1 MKVSGGL
8 VSITQNPRARAKFF
22 LITPELSRLAEQA
35 KEIAG
40 VSIKIQDQH
49 HNLSLAVL
57 SCEEINFSKL
67 TATIAS
73 YTNPFTQ
80 PEYSLFN
87 LVTEVVMPEEVKR
100 DLCAQ
105 STEGAKLLR
114 AFVTERIQKENEN
127 LWSPMK
133 KRSLR
138 TWKSTSKKTNITVNL
153 EGCGVS
159 ERPLFVCS
167 HDGRVSKSRPE
178 FNQQEA
184 IGTFE
189 FSLVPRSLFAADG
202 TMFHCST

>member
-1 MKVSGGL
+1 M
-8 VSITQNPRARAKFF
+8 T
-22 LITPELSRLAEQA
+22 EQA

-40 VSIKIQDQH
+40 VSIKIQDYH

-57 SCEEINFSKL
+57 SREENNVSKL

-73 YTNPFTQ
+73 YTDPFTQ

-87 LVTEVVMPEEVKR
+87 LVIKVVMPEEVKR

-114 AFVTERIQKENEN
+114 AFVTESIQKGNEN
-127 LWSPMK
+127 RRSRMK

-153 EGCGVS
+153 EGCRVAVS
-159 ERPLFVCS
+159 PLIVCS
-167 HDGRVSKSRPE
+167 HDGGV
-178 FNQQEA
+178 Q
-184 IGTFE
+184 
-189 FSLVPRSLFAADG
+189 V
-202 TMFHCST
+202 

>member
-8 VSITQNPRARAKFF
+8 VSITQNPSARAKFF
-22 LITPELSRLAEQA
+22 LITPELARMTEQA

-40 VSIKIQDQH
+40 VSIKIQDYH

-57 SCEEINFSKL
+57 SREENNVSKL

-73 YTNPFTQ
+73 YTDPFTQ

-87 LVTEVVMPEEVKR
+87 LVIKVVMPEEVKR

-114 AFVTERIQKENEN
+114 AFVTESIQKGNEN
-127 LWSPMK
+127 RRSRMK

-153 EGCGVS
+153 EGCGVT

-167 HDGRVSKSRPE
+167 HDGGV
-178 FNQQEA
+178 Q
-184 IGTFE
+184 
-189 FSLVPRSLFAADG
+189 V
-202 TMFHCST
+202 